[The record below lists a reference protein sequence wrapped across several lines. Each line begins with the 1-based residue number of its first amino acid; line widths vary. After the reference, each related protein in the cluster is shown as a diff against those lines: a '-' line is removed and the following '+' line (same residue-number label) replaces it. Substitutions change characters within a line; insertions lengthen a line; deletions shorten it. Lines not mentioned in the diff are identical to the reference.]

1 MIIIED
7 VKETPGAKTTGGG
20 ALDDD
25 EVWGD
30 VEDVSLHFNSNT
42 IRYHILLTKK

>member
-7 VKETPGAKTTGGG
+7 VKETPDAKTGGG

-25 EVWGD
+25 DVWGD
-30 VEDVSLHFNSNT
+30 VEDPLAELDAMT
-42 IRYHILLTKK
+42 DE